1 MKAKSKRKY
10 VFILITLV
18 LVMFLISAVIIL
30 RENYTD
36 IRYSLAK
43 LQLLDVMISYNGNY
57 YAFHGS
63 EGDVDEGMF
72 LLGDPI
78 RVTLTDENG
87 KPYKK
92 DITETA
98 HLYLN
103 DPEVKYIYFS
113 GGSWKKVE
121 GFR

>member
-1 MKAKSKRKY
+1 MKTKFKSKYK
-10 VFILITLV
+10 FIVIALV
-18 LVMFLISAVIIL
+18 LVMFLISAAITI
-30 RENYTD
+30 RDSYSN
-36 IRYSLAK
+36 IRYFFAK
-43 LQLLDVMISYNGNY
+43 HFLLTDMISYNGNY
-57 YAFHGS
+57 YVFHGS
-63 EGDVDEGMF
+63 EGDVDEGMY
-72 LLGDPI
+72 LLGDEI

-92 DITETA
+92 GTTVPA
-98 HLYLN
+98 YLYNN